1 MARPA
6 AASHI
11 TLYRGTVHNADG
23 QFVVEMAIS
32 SQFQDVISAINPHIT
47 RDVGLSPLNR
57 ECEDLR
63 YLT

>member
-6 AASHI
+6 ASHI
-11 TLYRGTVHNADG
+11 TQYGGTVHNTDG

-47 RDVGLSPLNR
+47 TDVGLSSLNR
-57 ECEDLR
+57 ESQDLR